1 MTKGFGKI
9 DGLLKPREAA
19 LKFLEEAFQTQLNDA
34 ELRRLIQ
41 KYLGKLDDHFPE
53 FLRNWTNYKFST
65 LRSSDS
71 DNLAGRLVF
80 LCTLIQEFRGDRRSL
95 DLEIAIAGYEIA
107 SSVLTHSRFPLQW
120 AEVQANMATAYCER
134 TSGDPSENLNTA
146 IELYKVAIEV
156 FKTVSPSLSRL
167 PQVSALTHLGIAYIE
182 KPDGNPDDNAAL
194 AIQCYEGALELC
206 DREAESD
213 EWALLQCALG
223 NAYCIGNRTNS
234 LESLDRA
241 ICYYHSALE
250 VHTRER
256 YPAEWANIQYNLGNA
271 HCLQIQI
278 SGTHQIDGA
287 VAAFTNALQVYSH
300 ESYPERWAAIQN
312 SLGNIYSAIDE
323 FELAAKFYRC
333 ALEIIQPSSHSSEC
347 FKFARNLGNMEFKAQ
362 QWLEAIGAYKIA
374 LSAIEAG
381 RIWGLT
387 VERRQEVLEGA
398 IQVYADLVESYI
410 ETEQF
415 IQALECAERSRTRGL
430 VELILDREAQN
441 HLPPK
446 VAQAFQTLQ
455 HQIANLERRLLT
467 KATQEP
473 TSLQRQLRS
482 LKQKA
487 LEIQQNHFPQ
497 GTDFQFKQLRSMLDQ
512 RISAI
517 VWYAASSKLI
527 AFIITPEATEPKIQ
541 VSTKQN
547 IQRLRIWTQQ
557 YLTDSNQNQ
566 NEWFNSLD
574 DRLKELADILCFDKL
589 LSEIPENCDR
599 LIFVPHRGLHLFPL
613 HAMTTKI
620 HACLFDRFPQ
630 GVSYVPSCHLLRLS
644 HMRERSDF
652 SNIIAIENPDG
663 AGITGNLDHAS
674 AEVAAITSSFKSAR
688 ILKQK
693 QATKAAF
700 NEQDFDSIHC
710 LHFACHGYFDPEH
723 PQRAAVLLADSPL
736 QLEDIFK
743 LDLKNCR
750 LVTLSACETGK
761 IDTSTAVDEYIG
773 LPNAFLYAGSASVVS
788 SLWQVDDLLTALL
801 MIRFYDS
808 LKNSSSVAIALN
820 QAQRWLR
827 EVTKSELQ
835 TWLIEQSFY
844 KKSPTMRVQLARKL
858 YNCSDESQPFR
869 QPRYWA
875 GFCATGQ

>member
-1 MTKGFGKI
+1 M
-9 DGLLKPREAA
+9 L
-19 LKFLEEAFQTQLNDA
+19 
-34 ELRRLIQ
+34 
-41 KYLGKLDDHFPE
+41 
-53 FLRNWTNYKFST
+53 
-65 LRSSDS
+65 
-71 DNLAGRLVF
+71 

-107 SSVLTHSRFPLQW
+107 SSILTRSRFPLQW
-120 AEVQANMATAYCER
+120 AEVQANMATVYCER
-134 TSGDPSENLNTA
+134 TSGDLSENLNTA

-156 FKTVSPSLSRL
+156 FKTVSPLLSRL

-182 KPDGNPDDNAAL
+182 NPNGNLDDNTTL
-194 AIQCYEGALELC
+194 AIQCYEDALELC
-206 DREAESD
+206 DRETEPD

-223 NAYCIGNRTNS
+223 NAYCVGNRTNS
-234 LESLDRA
+234 SKSLDRA

-250 VHTRER
+250 IHTRDR

-271 HCLQIQI
+271 HCLKIQI
-278 SGTHQIDGA
+278 TETRQIDEA
-287 VAAFTNALQVYSH
+287 VTAFNNALQIYSR
-300 ESYPERWAAIQN
+300 ESYSERWAAIQN
-312 SLGNIYSAIDE
+312 SLGNIYSAINE
-323 FELAAKFYRC
+323 LELAEKFYWS
-333 ALEIIQPSSHSSEC
+333 ALEIIQPSSHSIEC

-362 QWLEAIGAYKIA
+362 RWLDAIKAYKIA

-387 VERRQEVLEGA
+387 VERRREILEGA

-410 ETEQF
+410 EVEQV
-415 IQALECAERSRTRGL
+415 IPALECAEQSRTRGL
-430 VELILDREAQN
+430 VELILNREAQN

-446 VAQAFQTLQ
+446 VAQEFQALQREIKTLEQ
-455 HQIANLERRLLT
+455 RLLA

-473 TSLQRQLRS
+473 TLSQHQLRS

-487 LEIQQNHFPQ
+487 LEIQQKHFPQ

-512 RISAI
+512 HTSVII
-517 VWYAASSKLI
+517 WYATSSKLI
-527 AFIITPEATEPKIQ
+527 TFIITPGATEPKIQ
-541 VSTKQN
+541 VSTEQS
-547 IQRLRIWTQQ
+547 IQRLRVWTQQ

-566 NEWFNSLD
+566 NEWFDSLD
-574 DRLKELADILCFDKL
+574 DCMEELADILCFDKL
-589 LSEIPENCDR
+589 LAEIPENYER
-599 LIFVPHRGLHLFPL
+599 LIFIPHRGLHLFPL
-613 HAMTTKI
+613 HAMATKV
-620 HACLFDRFPQ
+620 HPCLFERFPQ
-630 GVSYVPSCHLLRLS
+630 GVFYAPSCQLLRLS

-663 AGITGNLDHAS
+663 VGVTGNLDHAS
-674 AEVAAITSSFKSAR
+674 AEVEAITSSFKSAQ

-693 QATKAAF
+693 QATKATF

-723 PQRAAVLLADSPL
+723 PQRSALFLADSPL
-736 QLEDIFK
+736 RLEDIFK
-743 LDLKNCR
+743 LDLKHCR

-761 IDTSTAVDEYIG
+761 IDASTPIDEYIG
-773 LPNAFLYAGSASVVS
+773 LPSAFLYAGSASVVS

-801 MIRFYDS
+801 MIRFYGN
-808 LKNSSSVAIALN
+808 LKNSGSVAIALN

-835 TWLIEQSFY
+835 TWLVEQSFY
-844 KKSPTMRVQLARKL
+844 KKSPTMRVRLAQRL

-875 GFCATGQ
+875 GFCAIGQ